1 MFFTM
6 ARMTQPDSLWLA
18 QSLLHAPGWARVALT
33 APNER
38 LRENAA
44 LELAQSILAAW
55 ERQPNIPDARQMTF
69 ML

>member
-1 MFFTM
+1 MLLSM
-6 ARMTQPDSLWLA
+6 NQPDSLWLA
-18 QSLLHAPGWARVALT
+18 QSLLQAPGWARVALT

-55 ERQPNIPDARQMTF
+55 DRQPSMPDARQMT
-69 ML
+69 LSL